1 MAPMPHYSLFRPMRG
16 LPWYLLPVW
25 PLIYVQIRRLQSWF
39 YANCGPE
46 SEMHWAVTR
55 HGRVDLIR
63 LSDDMCATPK
73 HPWVPIQLSHSFNT
87 ALMVEMPTPHPCP
100 RRTPGPQAM
109 ASEQTARDPG
119 VRREFGCVGPIPDT

>member
-1 MAPMPHYSLFRPMRG
+1 MPDFSLFRPMQG
-16 LPWYLLPVW
+16 LPWYLIPIW
-25 PLIYVQIRRLQSWF
+25 PLIYVQIRRLQAWF

-46 SEMHWAVTR
+46 SEMHWAVTK

-63 LSDDMCATPK
+63 LSDDMNENPK
-73 HPWVPIQLSHSFNT
+73 HPWIPIPLSHGFNT
-87 ALMVEMPTPHPCP
+87 ALIGESQRPTHPCP

-119 VRREFGCVGPIPDT
+119 LRREYGHAGPIPDT